1 MLKAFRFISLL
12 EGMSYLLVLSITFGF
27 ISRDIVFHLGMVHG
41 VLFMLYMIMSLTV
54 SNSQG
59 WSVIKWLALFAA
71 SLVPFAFIPVEM
83 ILKKVQ
89 ANQAS
94 GTPAS
99 A

>member
-59 WSVIKWLALFAA
+59 WSVIKWLALFTA
-71 SLVPFAFIPVEM
+71 SLVPLAFIPVEL

-89 ANQAS
+89 ANQTS

>member
-12 EGMSYLLVLSITFGF
+12 EGISYLLVLSITFGF
-27 ISRDIVFHLGMVHG
+27 ISRDIVFHLGMAHG
-41 VLFMLYMIMSLTV
+41 VLFMLYMILSLSV

-71 SLVPFAFIPVEM
+71 SLVPLAFIPVEM

-89 ANQAS
+89 ANQTEDA
-94 GTPAS
+94 AVS